1 MKDDKTILIL
11 TAQFGAGHISAAK
24 AVKECIIEKYSNYN
38 VVIQNFINASIPMMN
53 KPMVKLY
60 ENNTKYTPGLYNYYY
75 YFKKSFDSRH
85 DLSHKLYTP
94 KLSEYIADI
103 NPDLIISTFP
113 LAAACVNNFKIKNP
127 DINIPTLTVITDV
140 VDSMEWVFENTDLY
154 FVPSP
159 EIKNRFFQKGINPDS
174 IKVTGVP
181 VDKRFQIES
190 KELCCDKYR
199 LLLLGGGRGLF
210 DIDEDFM
217 HWIDEFIEEH
227 SNSIEITIVT
237 GKNKKLYD
245 NLTHKKPLKNI
256 KVLGFVNDMYNLIRE
271 CDLMLT
277 KPGGATIFEAIQSQT
292 PVLVKMPKVGQEIEN
307 AKFIIDKGLG
317 MIYSDDLD
325 LKNIFYKLVS
335 NEFDSIINFMK
346 KNLKE
351 FKTVIH
357 PEKIADYI
365 SELIDNHYS

>member
-1 MKDDKTILIL
+1 
-11 TAQFGAGHISAAK
+11 
-24 AVKECIIEKYSNYN
+24 
-38 VVIQNFINASIPMMN
+38 
-53 KPMVKLY
+53 
-60 ENNTKYTPGLYNYYY
+60 
-75 YFKKSFDSRH
+75 
-85 DLSHKLYTP
+85 
-94 KLSEYIADI
+94 
-103 NPDLIISTFP
+103 
-113 LAAACVNNFKIKNP
+113 
-127 DINIPTLTVITDV
+127 
-140 VDSMEWVFENTDLY
+140 
-154 FVPSP
+154 
-159 EIKNRFFQKGINPDS
+159 
-174 IKVTGVP
+174 
-181 VDKRFQIES
+181 
-190 KELCCDKYR
+190 
-199 LLLLGGGRGLF
+199 
-210 DIDEDFM
+210 
-217 HWIDEFIEEH
+217 
-227 SNSIEITIVT
+227 IEITIVT

-346 KNLKE
+346 KNLEE